1 MSRPLDA
8 MTPPRPKVAS
18 GSLVAQPALPLAV
31 AGAVSTTTHR
41 ATTTTTIK
49 AEFRI
54 ARKQSHL
61 STLAIV
67 AMTNRRLVATSNVD
81 SSAIPRS
88 LPKQPHLPAV
98 NAPETAPA
106 RSKDGSASPPTPTS
120 SNGDSVTTSQFPLL
134 DPHVMPPPAL
144 PHASYGP
151 SANPSSLANALRAIN
166 DGPSH
171 NTPLPVRAPPSTDN
185 SPYTKSI
192 SSTAP
197 ASPRIPPIRQN
208 SGSATPR
215 VRPHATTL
223 SIPGMTRSLV
233 SPDGRI
239 ADRDVAAKLVIVMV
253 GLPARGKSYITKK
266 LRRYLAWQ
274 QHNTKI
280 FNVGNRR
287 RIKANVL
294 SPTKPGVE
302 NPMDA
307 PREAA
312 TILLNGAQPD
322 SPTTHISP
330 SSQENS
336 STNDHSAKFFDPK
349 NSEANRLRE
358 EMAIDTLDEL
368 LDYLLNGGGSV
379 GILDATNSTIERRQH
394 VFDHI
399 KARQPKIG
407 ILFIESVCKNPEL
420 LEANMRLK
428 LSGPDYKD
436 KDPVKSL
443 ADFKERVKAYESAY
457 VPLGDYE
464 EDHGMQYIKLTH
476 YGLEGFLSTGIA
488 TYLSSFNLSPRQ
500 IWITRHGQSIDN
512 HHGKIGGNSELTDR
526 GHAYSHV
533 LYNFITQKRKEWLID
548 QKNRIA
554 QSSFPP
560 LPGDESPPYPEIN
573 EEIEEKNTCVWTSM
587 LTRSIQTAQHFE
599 ADDDYDV
606 KHWEMLNELNAG
618 KFEGLTYEE
627 IARDHKEEYTK
638 RQMDKLHYVYPGVG
652 GEGYLQVISRL
663 RDMVR
668 EIERIKDHLV
678 IIGHRSVCRVLMAY
692 FMDLTRDDI
701 ADLDMPL
708 GVVYVIEPKPYGIE
722 FHAYKYNEAEGWF
735 DEIPDYKPQKTVDR
749 HA

>member
-1 MSRPLDA
+1 MPS
-8 MTPPRPKVAS
+8 
-18 GSLVAQPALPLAV
+18 PALPYPN
-31 AGAVSTTTHR
+31 
-41 ATTTTTIK
+41 
-49 AEFRI
+49 F
-54 ARKQSHL
+54 
-61 STLAIV
+61 
-67 AMTNRRLVATSNVD
+67 D
-81 SSAIPRS
+81 SS
-88 LPKQPHLPAV
+88 
-98 NAPETAPA
+98 T
-106 RSKDGSASPPTPTS
+106 
-120 SNGDSVTTSQFPLL
+120 
-134 DPHVMPPPAL
+134 
-144 PHASYGP
+144 
-151 SANPSSLANALRAIN
+151 NPSSLAKALRAIN
-166 DGPSH
+166 EGP
-171 NTPLPVRAPPSTDN
+171 NTAIVPVRKPSVDN
-185 SPYTKSI
+185 SPYSKSI

-197 ASPRIPPIRQN
+197 TSPRIPPIRQN

-253 GLPARGKSYITKK
+253 GLPARGKSYITRK
-266 LRRYLAWQ
+266 LRRYLSWQ
-274 QHNTKI
+274 QHNTAI

-294 SPTKPGVE
+294 SPTKSSAG
-302 NPMDA
+302 NPMDT
-307 PREAA
+307 P
-312 TILLNGAQPD
+312 IDGPLNGTQSD
-322 SPTTHISP
+322 SHATDHLS
-330 SSQENS
+330 SSQEHS
-336 STNDHSAKFFDPK
+336 ALVDQSAKFFDPK
-349 NSEANRLRE
+349 NSEAYKLRE

-368 LDYLLNGGGSV
+368 LNYLLCGGGSI

-399 KARQPKIG
+399 KAREPKLG
-407 ILFIESVCKNPEL
+407 ILFIESVCKNPQL

-428 LSGPDYKD
+428 LSGPDYRD

-464 EDHGMQYIKLTH
+464 EDHGMQYIKMIDVGKKLTH
-476 YGLEGFLSTGIA
+476 FGLEGFLSTGIA

-500 IWITRHGQSIDN
+500 IWITRHGQSVDN
-512 HHGKIGGNSELTDR
+512 RLGKIGGNSELTDR
-526 GHAYSHV
+526 GHVYSHV
-533 LYNFITQKRKEWLID
+533 LYRFITHKRKEWLIE
-548 QKNRIA
+548 QKDKIA

-560 LPGDESPPYPEIN
+560 HPGDQSPPYPEIN
-573 EEIEEKNTCVWTSM
+573 EELDEKNTCVWTSM
-587 LTRSIQTAQHFE
+587 LTRSIETAQHFE
-599 ADDDYDV
+599 ADEDYDV

-618 KFEGLTYEE
+618 KFEGMTYEE
-627 IARDHKEEYTK
+627 IARDHSDEYTK
-638 RQMDKLHYVYPGVG
+638 RQMDKLHYVYPGLG

-663 RDMVR
+663 RDLVR

-708 GVVYVIEPKPYGIE
+708 GVVYAIEPKPYGIE
-722 FHAYKYNEAEGWF
+722 FHAYKYNEAAEWF
-735 DEIPDYKPQKTVDR
+735 DEIPDYKPRKTVDR

>member
-1 MSRPLDA
+1 
-8 MTPPRPKVAS
+8 
-18 GSLVAQPALPLAV
+18 
-31 AGAVSTTTHR
+31 
-41 ATTTTTIK
+41 
-49 AEFRI
+49 
-54 ARKQSHL
+54 
-61 STLAIV
+61 
-67 AMTNRRLVATSNVD
+67 MTNRRLVVTSNVD
-81 SSAIPRS
+81 PSTIPRS
-88 LPKQPHLPAV
+88 LPPPPPQLRSHQLPA
-98 NAPETAPA
+98 A
-106 RSKDGSASPPTPTS
+106 RPQVAKSPDIAAHKSNDGSASPPTPTS
-120 SNGDSVTTSQFPLL
+120 SNGDGVMTSKFPLL
-134 DPHVMPPPAL
+134 DVNGIMPSPAL
-144 PHASYGP
+144 PYSTFD
-151 SANPSSLANALRAIN
+151 SSTNPSSLAKALRAIN
-166 DGPSH
+166 EGP
-171 NTPLPVRAPPSTDN
+171 NTAILPVRKPSVDN

-197 ASPRIPPIRQN
+197 TSPRIPPIRQN

-266 LRRYLAWQ
+266 LRRYLSWQ
-274 QHNTKI
+274 QHNTAI

-294 SPTKPGVE
+294 SPTRSSAG
-302 NPMDA
+302 NPMDT
-307 PREAA
+307 PRDAG
-312 TILLNGAQPD
+312 TSPLNRVQLD
-322 SPTTHISP
+322 SPTTNHSSP
-330 SSQENS
+330 SQEHS
-336 STNDHSAKFFDPK
+336 ALVDQSAKFFDPK
-349 NSEANRLRE
+349 NSEAYKLRE

-368 LDYLLNGGGSV
+368 LNYLLYGGGSI

-399 KARQPKIG
+399 KAREPKLG
-407 ILFIESVCKNPEL
+407 ILFIESVCKNPQL

-428 LSGPDYKD
+428 LSGPDYRD

-464 EDHGMQYIKLTH
+464 EDHGMQYIKMIDVGKKLTH
-476 YGLEGFLSTGIA
+476 FGLEGFLSTGIS

-512 HHGKIGGNSELTDR
+512 HLGKIGGNSDLTDR
-526 GHAYSHV
+526 GHIYSHV
-533 LYNFITQKRKEWLID
+533 LYEFITHKRKEWLIE
-548 QKNRIA
+548 QKDRIA

-560 LPGDESPPYPEIN
+560 HPGDQSPPYPEIN
-573 EEIEEKNTCVWTSM
+573 EELDEKNTCVWTSM
-587 LTRSIQTAQHFE
+587 LTRSIETAQHFE
-599 ADDDYDV
+599 ADEDYDV

-627 IARDHKEEYTK
+627 IARDHGDEYTK

-663 RDMVR
+663 RDIVR

-708 GVVYVIEPKPYGIE
+708 GVVYAIEPKPYGIE
-722 FHAYKYNEAEGWF
+722 FHAYKYNEAAAWF
-735 DEIPDYKPQKTVDR
+735 DEIPDYKPRKTVDR